1 MLRLL
6 TGRRPTIGS
15 EEELKELIEKGEEE
29 EIISEDEAELIS
41 SIFELGETPVEEVM
55 VPRVDLVACEANT
68 PMSEVIRLYLQ
79 RGYSRIPVY
88 DEVIDNT
95 VGIIYANE
103 LLKFWGCKD
112 DLKAIEFIR
121 LPHFVPESK
130 KVLDTMRDFQSRNI
144 SIALVVDEY
153 GGVSGAVTMEDLV
166 EEIVGELRDEFDK
179 EESPYKTLK
188 DGSYVVSTR
197 MDLDELNEVLGT
209 DFELDDVHTFGGLIY
224 QTQERVPQRGEN
236 LKIGPLDIQ
245 ILEGTKQRTRRALV
259 KKRKEED

>member
-236 LKIGPLDIQ
+236 FKIGPLDIQ